1 MPTGNEQTQSNPQ
14 INAEDSQISAVNSVE
29 TPEQQAEL
37 STSKSTPDKIADQR
51 DDVDEQGEQGQIPA
65 ELQGKLLDGADQVFL
80 AAFKNSQSDGLSRE
94 GAIKVALNSIKQGFV
109 EGQDGTWHRKEQ
121 PDDRVLGSGVGG
133 SAS

>member
-1 MPTGNEQTQSNPQ
+1 MPTGNERTQSNPQ
-14 INAEDSQISAVNSVE
+14 INAEDSQLSAVNSVE
-29 TPEQQAEL
+29 SLEQQAEL

-51 DDVDEQGEQGQIPA
+51 DDVDEQSEQSQIPA
-65 ELQGKLLDGADQVFL
+65 ELQGKLMDGADQVFL

-94 GAIKVALNSIKQGFV
+94 GALKVAMNSIKQGFV
-109 EGQDGTWHRKEQ
+109 EGKDGAWHRKGQ